1 MLASIV
7 GGGGGGIGNI
17 GAGAA
22 IGTVAAATGMAAG
35 MMMASATHAAGGA
48 SAIKAAFDAAHD
60 TMSSG
65 GGMSTGL
72 GGSPSGGG
80 SGLGG
85 GGLGQAMGTGA
96 RFAANMG
103 SNLAKG
109 SMTVA
114 KAGAGDRVSQ
124 TPGGKIASAIRAN
137 MEQPEFTGNR
147 FANSTDTTVDREA
160 ETEAFVN
167 SKR

>member
-1 MLASIV
+1 MAGGTKKSIPYEWL
-7 GGGGGGIGNI
+7 
-17 GAGAA
+17 
-22 IGTVAAATGMAAG
+22 AATGMVAG
-35 MMMASATHAAGGA
+35 MMMASATNVGGGP

-65 GGMSTGL
+65 GSMSTGF
-72 GGSPSGGG
+72 GGSPSSGG
-80 SGLGG
+80 SGGG
-85 GGLGQAMGTGA
+85 GGLGNAMGTGA
-96 RFAANMG
+96 RFAAHMG

-109 SMTVA
+109 EMAVA
-114 KAGAGDRVSQ
+114 KAGAGSRVSQ
-124 TPGGKIASAIRAN
+124 TPGGKIASAIRAS

-147 FANSTDTTVDREA
+147 SANSTDTTVDREA

>member
-1 MLASIV
+1 
-7 GGGGGGIGNI
+7 
-17 GAGAA
+17 
-22 IGTVAAATGMAAG
+22 MALIAW
-35 MMMASATHAAGGA
+35 SSTRFAAGGA

-60 TMSSG
+60 TMNSG

-72 GGSPSGGG
+72 GQGGSPSGGG
-80 SGLGG
+80 GGGGG

-109 SMTVA
+109 SMAVA

-124 TPGGKIASAIRAN
+124 TPGGKVASAIRAG

-147 FANSTDTTVDREA
+147 FASSTDTTVDREA